1 MAGGDAVDRGPGNL
15 VRQMRNIGHPRAKS
29 ASIHDII
36 ADSSGTMS
44 SDRRT
49 ILAAKVPSCTSIRIS
64 S

>member
-36 ADSSGTMS
+36 ADSSGTM
-44 SDRRT
+44 
-49 ILAAKVPSCTSIRIS
+49 
-64 S
+64 